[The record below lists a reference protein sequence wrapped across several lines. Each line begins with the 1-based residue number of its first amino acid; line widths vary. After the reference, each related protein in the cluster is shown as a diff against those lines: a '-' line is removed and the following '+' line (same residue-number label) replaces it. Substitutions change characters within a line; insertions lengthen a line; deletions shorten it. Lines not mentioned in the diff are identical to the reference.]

1 MPSQERAPA
10 DAAAERAASI
20 ADEPVA
26 SPDPPE
32 ITAAVRRVQQGDEA
46 AFEVIHR
53 AYGRALKQF
62 FLNRR
67 LPEEIAQELYQETLL
82 KAWRQIHQFRF
93 DGPFAAWLQRIGEN
107 LWKNDRRARQT
118 QKRNMVL
125 LSLEADPDA
134 GERPIEQPLF
144 GDPPPS
150 PEAQAARAE
159 QARQV
164 AAALTHLAP
173 GQRRCV
179 ELRYGHGLKYKE
191 VAEVLGVTIGSVQSQ
206 VHEGTNRLR
215 LLLEAEGGGGDDTR

>member
-1 MPSQERAPA
+1 MPSKERAPA
-10 DAAAERAASI
+10 DLPAERAASV
-20 ADEPVA
+20 ADEPTA
-26 SPDPPE
+26 HADPPE
-32 ITAAVRRVQQGDEA
+32 VLAAVRRVQHGDDD
-46 AFEVIHR
+46 AFEIIHR
-53 AYGRALKQF
+53 AFGRGLKQF

-67 LPEEIAQELYQETLL
+67 LPEDVAQELYQETLL

-144 GDPPPS
+144 GEPAPS
-150 PEAQAARAE
+150 PEAQAVRSDFL
-159 QARQV
+159 RRV
-164 AAALTHLAP
+164 AGALGRLAP

-179 ELRYGHGLKYKE
+179 ELRYGQDLKYKE
-191 VAEVLGVTIGSVQSQ
+191 VAQVLGVSIGAVQSQ

-215 LLLEAEGGGGDDTR
+215 LLLRDEGGGGDESR